1 MPGQPPLPLG
11 CTDPYLN
18 GKFPSGFTM
27 QNSNQALVDVLAKQ
41 KRTGLKIVQTINLK
55 VDSQSVG
62 GIVNIPFIAQNANAT
77 ELRSTFW
84 IETVQRTDGTQFMQL
99 QYAQTIL
106 LVFDN
111 VIWPHV
117 SVATLLKG

>member
-1 MPGQPPLPLG
+1 
-11 CTDPYLN
+11 
-18 GKFPSGFTM
+18 M